1 MNDATTAKV
10 LLTGLLAAGTA
21 LWGWFGWL
29 VLIWAVCMV
38 LDYLSG
44 SAAALKAHEWSSQRA
59 REGLWRKCGE
69 ILIVGV
75 AALTDVAISLILRS
89 GIIEFPWSYSV
100 ILTII
105 VLAWYTL
112 TELGSIL
119 ENATRLTDKV
129 PLWLSKFLKITADTV
144 DEAGKKLTGGEDDDD
159 IRG

>member
-1 MNDATTAKV
+1 MTENN
-10 LLTGLLAAGTA
+10 LLHALLAGLIASGAA

-29 VLIWAVCMV
+29 VLIWAVCMA

-44 SAAALKAHEWSSQRA
+44 TLAALKAHDWSSQRA
-59 REGLWRKCGE
+59 REGLWHKCGE

-89 GIIEFPWSYSV
+89 GIIDFPWSYSV

-129 PLWLSKFLKITADTV
+129 PLWLSKFLKVTAETV
-144 DEAGKKLTGGEDDDD
+144 DKTGEKLTGGEDD
-159 IRG
+159 G